1 MRFIGSSTK
10 TRSYVWRFLPH
21 CIATRGFVEW
31 FGNIDNDGSMGRKSA
46 VEQLANDVGLL
57 AARPPL

>member
-1 MRFIGSSTK
+1 MALQQRLGPTFGVFCRTVLHQGDLLSSLVTLS
-10 TRSYVWRFLPH
+10 T
-21 CIATRGFVEW
+21 I
-31 FGNIDNDGSMGRKSA
+31 GRKSA